1 MKLER
6 LVRSGVIAMLFAGA
20 WTMGCGAESPEVPD
34 DDEEDNGGGVGG
46 GGGAFPTGGANP
58 VGGASGVGG
67 TPSGGGAFPTGGASG
82 VGGTPTG
89 GAFPTGGA
97 SGAAGTPAGGAG
109 GAPPCGQTAATA
121 ADTSIDNL
129 EDGDNTVTLPRI
141 GYWYTYNDMTGCTQ
155 TPAPD
160 ATGATPFVPTP
171 AAGNAGSVGARTNG
185 MGCTSWGAGLGVDLA
200 NCNMKSNPYDASV
213 FNGISFWYK
222 STTAIR
228 MMVGT
233 LANLP
238 SANGGGCTDSADM
251 CYNHHG
257 MDLAAAPSGMTVT
270 AQFTTLSQAYGT
282 NRPFMKNQILN
293 IQFQASNM
301 VTATGFDITVD
312 DLAFTP

>member
-20 WTMGCGAESPEVPD
+20 WTTGCGAESPEVPD
-34 DDEEDNGGGVGG
+34 DDEEDGG
-46 GGGAFPTGGANP
+46 GGTAGTGFPMGGTGATAGTGTPTGGT
-58 VGGASGVGG
+58 GFGG
-67 TPSGGGAFPTGGASG
+67 TPSGGVAGTGFPTGG
-82 VGGTPTG
+82 TG
-89 GAFPTGGA
+89 GSGFPTGGTTA
-97 SGAAGTPAGGAG
+97 TGGG
-109 GAPPCGQTAATA
+109 GGVMCGQTAATA

-129 EDGDNTVTLPRI
+129 EDGDNTITMPRI

-160 ATGATPFVPTP
+160 PTGATPFVPSP
-171 AAGNAGSVGARTNG
+171 GAGNAASVGARTNG
-185 MGCTSWGAGLGVDLA
+185 MGCTSWGAGLGVDLN
-200 NCNMKSNPYDASV
+200 NCNMKSNAYNASV

-233 LANLP
+233 LPNVP
-238 SANGGGCTDSADM
+238 TANGGGCTDTADM

-257 MDLAAAPSGMTVT
+257 VDLAAAPSGMTVT
-270 AQFTTLSQAYGT
+270 QTFATLSQAYGT
-282 NRPFMKNQILN
+282 MRAFDKTQIIN
-293 IQFQASNM
+293 IQFQAAQT
-301 VTATGFDITVD
+301 VTTTGFDITVD